1 LARPGGVSKNTD
13 VIVRTFKHIREQN
26 KKAEIFALIN
36 NYHAS
41 KDMERRNEMLLN
53 HLKRHLSKYTSLDPK
68 CKFIDPE
75 AAKIRRS
82 DSLLYWGYHIVDGTR
97 PRLAFNEI
105 GGISHPRADFFQL
118 AGYLENH
125 TDIDKLRAQP

>member
-1 LARPGGVSKNTD
+1 MTNGGGVGVSKNAD
-13 VIVRTFKHIREQN
+13 VIIRTFKHIREQN
-26 KKAEIFALIN
+26 KKAEMFALIN

-82 DSLLYWGYHIVDGTR
+82 NSLL
-97 PRLAFNEI
+97 
-105 GGISHPRADFFQL
+105 
-118 AGYLENH
+118 
-125 TDIDKLRAQP
+125 

>member
-1 LARPGGVSKNTD
+1 
-13 VIVRTFKHIREQN
+13 
-26 KKAEIFALIN
+26 
-36 NYHAS
+36 
-41 KDMERRNEMLLN
+41 MERRNEMLLN

-68 CKFIDPE
+68 CKFIDPQ

-118 AGYLENH
+118 AEYLENH
-125 TDIDKLRAQP
+125 TDIDKLRAQVWLVFAGGTHKKPP